1 MNGSR
6 YSGMEINVGENI
18 RKLRT
23 ERKVSVASIAKKL
36 NKKRQTIYQY
46 EKSKNV
52 GMHILA
58 ELAEIMDVDV
68 LWFLTGDEQYKEQQG
83 GGLSYTE
90 LMQKYIKALEKNI
103 ELEQR
108 LKMYEK

>member
-1 MNGSR
+1 MNGTR

-18 RKLRT
+18 KKLRT
-23 ERKVSVASIAKKL
+23 ERKASLASIAKKL
-36 NKKRQTIYQY
+36 NKTRQTVHQY

-58 ELAEIMDVDV
+58 ELAEIFEVNV
-68 LWFLTGDEQYKEQQG
+68 LWFLTGDAQFKQPHNS
-83 GGLSYTE
+83 GLSYNE
-90 LMQKYIKALEKNI
+90 LMQKYIKSLEKNI

-108 LKMYEK
+108 LKKYEN